1 SMVDRITPAITDE
14 DRDLALRLTG
24 YADAAPVQT
33 EPFSEWVISGE
44 FPAGRPDWE
53 PAGVRFVSDVG
64 PHELRKL
71 WLLNGAHS
79 LLAYAGS
86 VRGHETIVDAVGDE
100 RLRAWVEQFW
110 DEAQRH
116 LEMGAAEIAD
126 YRAALL
132 RRFENP
138 RMRDALA
145 RIAKDGSQKLPV
157 RILPVVA
164 AERAAGRV
172 PVGAATALAGWV
184 LHLRGQGAPVSD
196 EGAES
201 ALAAARGDL
210 AGAAG
215 DLAAAAGD
223 LAAAAG
229 DLAAAVPA
237 VLETLQAGLSE
248 DADLVAAVV
257 GQAEA
262 LAG

>member
-1 SMVDRITPAITDE
+1 
-14 DRDLALRLTG
+14 
-24 YADAAPVQT
+24 
-33 EPFSEWVISGE
+33 
-44 FPAGRPDWE
+44 
-53 PAGVRFVSDVG
+53 
-64 PHELRKL
+64 
-71 WLLNGAHS
+71 
-79 LLAYAGS
+79 
-86 VRGHETIVDAVGDE
+86 
-100 RLRAWVEQFW
+100 
-110 DEAQRH
+110 
-116 LEMGAAEIAD
+116 GAAEIAD

-215 DLAAAAGD
+215 DLAAA
-223 LAAAAG
+223 
-229 DLAAAVPA
+229 VPA

-262 LAG
+262 LSRARSARPRRPWARSARAPRA